1 MKKQKVLFV
10 LQALR
15 AGGSAS
21 SLVNLVEELKIA
33 GFDLSVFLME
43 IEGMYL
49 ERCKKSVNVL
59 LEEILISSV
68 VCNRRKLKDKG
79 LSFFLIR
86 LLYSA
91 ISKVINE
98 NKVNNWIY
106 KKSARK
112 LQGYDV
118 VIAFQEELVTE
129 YSQYIECKKRIAWCH
144 TAFDKFV
151 HNRSICLMKKIYS
164 QYDNIVCVSEV
175 SKASMI
181 ENLDIELNKIQVIHN
196 VLNINYIKNR
206 AELINNIPKNDCS
219 YIFVSMGRM
228 VPVKR
233 FDRIIDAA
241 VNLHADGFDFKWYV
255 IGDGPKKGEL
265 QQLADKKNM
274 SKSVIFV
281 GQKENPFPW
290 IKNADLFVMTS
301 ESEAQPMSINEAL
314 ILGIPV
320 VTTDFPS
327 SREVVVDGDT
337 GLIVSNNASGV
348 YKGIIE
354 YIENKSLQMK
364 LSKGAKHFSYDNNE
378 IVNKIGE
385 LINV

>member
-33 GFDLSVFLME
+33 GFDVSVFLME
-43 IEGMYL
+43 REGMYL

-59 LEEILISSV
+59 SEEILISSV

-79 LSFFLIR
+79 LAFFLIR

-281 GQKENPFPW
+281 GQKENPYPW

-320 VTTDFPS
+320 ITTDFPS

-348 YKGIIE
+348 YKGIKE

>member
-33 GFDLSVFLME
+33 GFDVSVFLME
-43 IEGMYL
+43 REGMYL

-281 GQKENPFPW
+281 GQKENPYPW

-348 YKGIIE
+348 YKGIKE